1 MAQHFQIL
9 TVTQI
14 NFEIWQFWMD
24 MWDVGQGGHDRVRT
38 LHRETNPVQRKVLR
52 LNNDQ
57 KHMQCDDSTVLML
70 RSGG

>member
-1 MAQHFQIL
+1 MAQHLQIL

-24 MWDVGQGGHDRVRT
+24 MWDVDQGGHDRVRT
-38 LHRETNPVQRKVLR
+38 LQRETNPAQRKVLR

-57 KHMQCDDSTVLML
+57 KHIQCDDSTVLML